1 MRFVYLTVL
10 YLQEYIARPYASM
23 KTFTVL
29 LTEAV
34 GAAAAGG
41 CHLIMCEQAIEVWR
55 WAGFPEVAAG
65 RKEQCRRRW
74 LA

>member
-41 CHLIMCEQAIEVWR
+41 WHLIVCSQAIEVWR
-55 WAGFPEVAAG
+55 WAGISEVGMG
-65 RKEQCRRRW
+65 RRERCRW
-74 LA
+74 LV